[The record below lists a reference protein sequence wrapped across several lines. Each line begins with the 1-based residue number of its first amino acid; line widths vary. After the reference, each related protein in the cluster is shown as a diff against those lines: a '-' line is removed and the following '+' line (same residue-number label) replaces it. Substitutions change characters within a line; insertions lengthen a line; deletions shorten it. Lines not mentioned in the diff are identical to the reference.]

1 MIEISNIEKN
11 FGKKRAVHIEQF
23 AIPDGEMLGVVG
35 NNGAGKSTLFRL
47 ILDLLAPDTGHVTIN
62 GQDVKGNESWKQFT
76 GAYLD
81 DSFLIDYLT
90 PEEFFHFIG
99 KVYGMTKDAI
109 DARLAEF
116 EKLMNGE
123 ILGQNKF
130 IRDYSMGNK
139 QKIGIIAAML
149 HEPDILILDEPFN
162 FLDPSSQSAV
172 KHLLKKYNEEK
183 EATIIVSSHNLNH
196 TVEISSKIAL
206 MEDGE
211 IIREIDN
218 KDNSATTEL
227 EHYFNVEE

>member
-1 MIEISNIEKN
+1 MIEINNIEKN

-218 KDNSATTEL
+218 KDNSATTAL

>member
-47 ILDLLAPDTGHVTIN
+47 MLDLLAPDTGRVTIN

-90 PEEFFHFIG
+90 PEEFFHFVG
-99 KVYGMTKDAI
+99 KVYGMTKDTI

-116 EKLMNGE
+116 ERLMNGE
-123 ILGQNKF
+123 ILGQKKF

-139 QKIGIIAAML
+139 QKICIIAAML

-183 EATIIVSSHNLNH
+183 GATIIVSSHNLNH
-196 TVEISSKIAL
+196 TVEISGKIAL
-206 MEDGE
+206 MENGE

>member
-47 ILDLLAPDTGHVTIN
+47 MLDLLAPDTGHVTIN

>member
-1 MIEISNIEKN
+1 MIEINNIEKN

-47 ILDLLAPDTGHVTIN
+47 MLDLLAPDTGRVTIN

-90 PEEFFHFIG
+90 PEEFFHFVG

-196 TVEISSKIAL
+196 TVEISSKFAL

>member
-1 MIEISNIEKN
+1 MIEINNIEKN

-47 ILDLLAPDTGHVTIN
+47 ILDLLAPDTGRVTIN

-90 PEEFFHFIG
+90 PEEFFHFVG
-99 KVYGMTKDAI
+99 KVYGMTKDTI

-116 EKLMNGE
+116 ERLMNGE
-123 ILGQNKF
+123 ILGQKKF

-183 EATIIVSSHNLNH
+183 GATIIVSSHNLNH
-196 TVEISSKIAL
+196 TVEISGKIAL
-206 MEDGE
+206 MENGE

>member
-47 ILDLLAPDTGHVTIN
+47 MLDLLAPDTGHVTIN

-90 PEEFFHFIG
+90 PEEFFHFVG
-99 KVYGMTKDAI
+99 KVYGMTKDTI

-116 EKLMNGE
+116 ERLMNGE
-123 ILGQNKF
+123 ILGQKKF

-139 QKIGIIAAML
+139 QKIGIISAML

-183 EATIIVSSHNLNH
+183 GATIIVSSHNLNH
-196 TVEISSKIAL
+196 
-206 MEDGE
+206 GE

>member
-1 MIEISNIEKN
+1 MIEINNIEKN

-99 KVYGMTKDAI
+99 KVYSMTKDAI

-183 EATIIVSSHNLNH
+183 GATIIVSSHNLNH
-196 TVEISSKIAL
+196 TVEISGKIAL

>member
-1 MIEISNIEKN
+1 MIEINNIEKN

-47 ILDLLAPDTGHVTIN
+47 MLDLLAPDTGRVTIN

-90 PEEFFHFIG
+90 PEEFFHFVG

-183 EATIIVSSHNLNH
+183 GATIIVSSHNLNH
-196 TVEISSKIAL
+196 TVEISGKIAL
-206 MEDGE
+206 MENGE

>member
-47 ILDLLAPDTGHVTIN
+47 MLDLLAPDTGRVTIN

-183 EATIIVSSHNLNH
+183 GATIIVSSHNLNH
-196 TVEISSKIAL
+196 TVEISGKIAL
-206 MEDGE
+206 MENGE

>member
-1 MIEISNIEKN
+1 MIEINNIEKN

-90 PEEFFHFIG
+90 PEEFFHFVG

>member
-1 MIEISNIEKN
+1 MIEINNIEKN

-47 ILDLLAPDTGHVTIN
+47 MLDLLAPDTGRVTIN

>member
-1 MIEISNIEKN
+1 MIEINNIEKN

-47 ILDLLAPDTGHVTIN
+47 MLDLLAPDTGRVTIN
-62 GQDVKGNESWKQFT
+62 GQDVKGNESWKPFT

-90 PEEFFHFIG
+90 PEEFFHFVG

-123 ILGQNKF
+123 ILGQKKL
-130 IRDYSMGNK
+130 IRNFSAGNK
-139 QKIGIIAAML
+139 QKIGIISAML
-149 HEPDILILDEPFN
+149 NAPKLLILDEPFN
-162 FLDPSSQSAV
+162 FLDPSSQN
-172 KHLLKKYNEEK
+172 HLKNILTEYNAQTG
-183 EATIIVSSHNLNH
+183 ATVLISSHNLTH
-196 TVEISSKIAL
+196 TVEISTRIAL
-206 MEDGE
+206 LESGLIINDLPNTEGSAAKVLED
-211 IIREIDN
+211 
-218 KDNSATTEL
+218 
-227 EHYFNVEE
+227 YFNR

>member
-1 MIEISNIEKN
+1 
-11 FGKKRAVHIEQF
+11 
-23 AIPDGEMLGVVG
+23 
-35 NNGAGKSTLFRL
+35 
-47 ILDLLAPDTGHVTIN
+47 
-62 GQDVKGNESWKQFT
+62 
-76 GAYLD
+76 
-81 DSFLIDYLT
+81 
-90 PEEFFHFIG
+90 
-99 KVYGMTKDAI
+99 MTKDAI

-196 TVEISSKIAL
+196 TVEISGKIAL

>member
-1 MIEISNIEKN
+1 MIEINNIEKN

-47 ILDLLAPDTGHVTIN
+47 MLDLLAPDTGRVTIN

-183 EATIIVSSHNLNH
+183 GATIIVSSHNLNH
-196 TVEISSKIAL
+196 TVEISGKIAL
-206 MEDGE
+206 MENGE

>member
-1 MIEISNIEKN
+1 MIEINNIEKN

-47 ILDLLAPDTGHVTIN
+47 MLDLLAPDTGRVTIN

-196 TVEISSKIAL
+196 TVEISGKIAL
-206 MEDGE
+206 MENGE

>member
-1 MIEISNIEKN
+1 
-11 FGKKRAVHIEQF
+11 
-23 AIPDGEMLGVVG
+23 
-35 NNGAGKSTLFRL
+35 
-47 ILDLLAPDTGHVTIN
+47 
-62 GQDVKGNESWKQFT
+62 
-76 GAYLD
+76 
-81 DSFLIDYLT
+81 
-90 PEEFFHFIG
+90 
-99 KVYGMTKDAI
+99 MTKDAI

>member
-47 ILDLLAPDTGHVTIN
+47 MLDLLAPDTGRVTIN

-90 PEEFFHFIG
+90 PEEFFHFVG

-139 QKIGIIAAML
+139 QKIGIISAML

-183 EATIIVSSHNLNH
+183 GATIIVSSHNLNH
-196 TVEISSKIAL
+196 TVEISGKIAL
-206 MEDGE
+206 MENGE

>member
-1 MIEISNIEKN
+1 MIEINNIEKN

-47 ILDLLAPDTGHVTIN
+47 ILDLLAPDTGRVTIN

-90 PEEFFHFIG
+90 PEEFFHFVG
-99 KVYGMTKDAI
+99 KVYGMTKDTI

-116 EKLMNGE
+116 ERLMNGE

>member
-1 MIEISNIEKN
+1 MIEINNIEKN

-196 TVEISSKIAL
+196 TVEISGKIAL

>member
-1 MIEISNIEKN
+1 MIEINNIEKN
-11 FGKKRAVHIEQF
+11 FGKKRAVHIKQF

>member
-1 MIEISNIEKN
+1 MIEINNIEKN

-130 IRDYSMGNK
+130 IRENSMGNK
-139 QKIGIIAAML
+139 QKIGIIEDML

>member
-1 MIEISNIEKN
+1 MIEINNIEKN

-183 EATIIVSSHNLNH
+183 GATIIVSSHNLNH

>member
-1 MIEISNIEKN
+1 MIEINNIEKN

-47 ILDLLAPDTGHVTIN
+47 MLDLLAPDTGRVTIN

-90 PEEFFHFIG
+90 PEEFFHFVG
-99 KVYGMTKDAI
+99 KVYGMTKDTI

-116 EKLMNGE
+116 ERLMNGE

-196 TVEISSKIAL
+196 TVEISGKIAL
-206 MEDGE
+206 MENGE

>member
-1 MIEISNIEKN
+1 MIEINNIEKN

-183 EATIIVSSHNLNH
+183 GATIIVSSHNLNH
-196 TVEISSKIAL
+196 TVEISGKIAL

>member
-1 MIEISNIEKN
+1 MIEINNIEKN

-47 ILDLLAPDTGHVTIN
+47 MLDLLAPDTGRVTIN

-90 PEEFFHFIG
+90 PEEFFHFVG
-99 KVYGMTKDAI
+99 KVYGMTKDTI

-123 ILGQNKF
+123 ILGQKKF

-196 TVEISSKIAL
+196 TVEISGKIAL
-206 MEDGE
+206 MENGE

>member
-47 ILDLLAPDTGHVTIN
+47 MLDLLAPDTGRVTIN

-90 PEEFFHFIG
+90 PEEFFHFVG

-183 EATIIVSSHNLNH
+183 GATIIVSSHNLNH
-196 TVEISSKIAL
+196 TVEISGKIAL
-206 MEDGE
+206 MENGE

>member
-1 MIEISNIEKN
+1 MIEINNIEKN

-109 DARLAEF
+109 DARLSEF